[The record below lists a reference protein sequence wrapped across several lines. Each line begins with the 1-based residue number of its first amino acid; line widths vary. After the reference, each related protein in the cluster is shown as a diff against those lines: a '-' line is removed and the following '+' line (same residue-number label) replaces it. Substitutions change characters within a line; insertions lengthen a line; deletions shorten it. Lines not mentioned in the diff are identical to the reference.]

1 VARRGPDRRRA
12 QRFRVELRVELAH
25 GTGLTRDVSVGG
37 MFFVTPQVF
46 VVGEPLECT
55 LVFEHLPPD
64 HPVRLHCRGQ
74 VVRVEPAEGHTGV
87 AVAITAYH
95 VGMPT

>member
-1 VARRGPDRRRA
+1 MVREGPDRRRA
-12 QRFRVELRVELAH
+12 QRFRVELRMEFAH

-37 MFFVTPQVF
+37 MFFVTQQVF
-46 VVGEPLECT
+46 SPGDPLECV
-55 LVFEHLPPD
+55 LVFEHLRPD

-74 VVRVEPAEGHTGV
+74 VVRVEQADGHTGV

-95 VGMPT
+95 VETPS